1 MSLFSAVEMAPRDP
15 ILGLNEQF
23 AADPNPN
30 KVNLG
35 VGVYYDENGKLPLLA
50 CVAAAEQ
57 QLVEAAQ
64 AARLPAHRWHR
75 RLRRGGAGAG
85 VRRRQRRDQ
94 GQARGHGADPR
105 WHRRP
110 QGRRRLPQAPE
121 PTGQGADQ
129 RPELG
134 EPPRTVHQRR
144 LRGRELPVLRRCPPR
159 CGRYRLCGPARRA
172 RSGCQRQHRRAAR
185 LLPQPDRLRPD
196 AGAVGRGGHRS
207 SRHAAWCRSS
217 TWPTKGSARA

>member
-1 MSLFSAVEMAPRDP
+1 MSLFSAVEYGPARPDP
-15 ILGLNEQF
+15 GSERAVCDRPEPEQ
-23 AADPNPN
+23 
-30 KVNLG
+30 G
-35 VGVYYDENGKLPLLA
+35 QSRRRRLLRRERQT
-50 CVAAAEQ
+50 AAAG
-57 QLVEAAQ
+57 LRGGGRAAIGRSRP

-75 RLRRGGAGAG
+75 RLRCSGAGARL
-85 VRRRQRRDQ
+85 RRRKRRDQ
-94 GQARGHGADPR
+94 VQARGHGADPR

-110 QGRRRLPQAPE
+110 QDRRRSAQAPE

-134 EPPRTVHQRR
+134 EPPRPVHQRR

-159 CGRYRLCGPARRA
+159 CRRYRLCGPARRA
-172 RSGCQRQHRRAAR
+172 RSGCQRQHRRPAR